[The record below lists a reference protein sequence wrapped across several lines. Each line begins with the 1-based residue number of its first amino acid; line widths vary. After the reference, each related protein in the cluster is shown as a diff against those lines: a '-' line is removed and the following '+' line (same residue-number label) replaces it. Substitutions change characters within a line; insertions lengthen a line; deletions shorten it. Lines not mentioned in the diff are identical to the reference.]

1 MRNKQEIYEEKI
13 LKQYDK
19 LINKLASEVYKNYNQ
34 KYALEDLIVEA
45 KLGAIKG
52 LRCFDPSKNVKLITH
67 LHNYIKFNMS
77 HYIRANSGVIK
88 VPKNPAYKIIPEID
102 NYQSAFLILYK
113 YFLDEKNELLQIKK
127 KNLEIKEKLEKLNK
141 FTNKEFRK
149 LQKNFIINY
158 KNNIAI
164 LDTHILKFIK
174 ENIDDKAPKSTP
186 TIRVTYKYWE
196 DLFLY
201 WCQCNNKNVADFD
214 LEVWKSY
221 ARTAK

>member
-88 VPKNPAYKIIPEID
+88 VPKNPAYKIIPEIVD
-102 NYQSAFLILYK
+102 NEFLLSNSNYSSDNLKTISDLDNKIMVDK
-113 YFLDEKNELLQIKK
+113 YFDILSDKQKKVLQMIFV
-127 KNLEIKEKLEKLNK
+127 EGFTYSEVAKEMNVSRQ
-141 FTNKEFRK
+141 FANS
-149 LQKNFIINY
+149 
-158 KNNIAI
+158 IAI
-164 LDTHILKFIK
+164 KALSKIK
-174 ENIDDKAPKSTP
+174 DEFGKDVIN
-186 TIRVTYKYWE
+186 
-196 DLFLY
+196 L
-201 WCQCNNKNVADFD
+201 
-214 LEVWKSY
+214 
-221 ARTAK
+221 